1 MTQEQNAKLLQ
12 AYRAAIAAGQ
22 DGIAD
27 ALEDVILEKMDE
39 ARLSPIFIGESRTTT
54 DSPWKVTYGPD
65 TVPLDAKMTCTGID
79 HLSKETTA

>member
-1 MTQEQNAKLLQ
+1 MTQEQSANLLQ

-27 ALEDVILEKMDE
+27 LLEDAILEEMDE
-39 ARLSPIFIGESRTTT
+39 ARPSPIVIEEGRATI
-54 DSPWKVTYGPD
+54 DPPWSVTCDPGV
-65 TVPLDAKMTCTGID
+65 TLLGAKMQCTGID